1 MDVWRLKLYA
11 GICFFGDAENA
22 TRFPQ
27 HNFTQQIITQLQ
39 GRSSVVGNSASAVN
53 AQYICKSTFKAL
65 INGNYSSGVDTEKHQ
80 TSLEQALYKCSIENE
95 VSRTNLEFF
104 LRKLFATEK
113 HKTSEN

>member
-1 MDVWRLKLYA
+1 MDVWRLELYA

-65 INGNYSSGVDTEKHQ
+65 INGNYSTVDIVDIEKYQ

-104 LRKLFATEK
+104 
-113 HKTSEN
+113 